1 MSAHQPSVVAAT
13 EAPPEPA
20 ASFLRRRLP
29 FVVAAVTLVAGVAIG
44 GAVALSQRHA
54 PAAADDG
61 AAQPAVATWAPGK
74 RPAPAFALTDQHGQP
89 FSLASLR
96 GRPVIV
102 TFIDPLCR
110 NLCPLEARVISSA
123 VASLPAAERPA
134 IVSVSVNPDGDDAAT
149 FRADAVRWRLARGWR
164 WGVASQ
170 AALAKVWRSY
180 GIGVRVASITHAGVT
195 VHEVEHT
202 EASYVLDA
210 AGDERALLLYP
221 FRTTDL
227 AHVLRTLAAR

>member
-1 MSAHQPSVVAAT
+1 MSAHQPSVAAA
-13 EAPPEPA
+13 EAPERA
-20 ASFLRRRLP
+20 QSFLRRRLP
-29 FVVAAVTLVAGVAIG
+29 FVVAAATLVAGVAIG

-54 PAAADDG
+54 PAAVDHA
-61 AAQPAVATWAPGK
+61 AAQPAVATWAPGE
-74 RPAPAFALTDQHGQP
+74 RPAPGFALRDQHGRP
-89 FSLASLR
+89 FTLASLR

-110 NLCPLEARVISSA
+110 NLCPLEARIISSA
-123 VASLPAAERPA
+123 VASLPAAQRPA
-134 IVSVSVNPDGDDAAT
+134 IVSVSVNPDGDDVAT
-149 FRADAVRWRLARGWR
+149 FRADAVRWRLSPGWR
-164 WGVASQ
+164 WGVASH

-227 AHVLRTLAAR
+227 AHVLRTVAAR

>member
-1 MSAHQPSVVAAT
+1 MSANQPSVAAA

-29 FVVAAVTLVAGVAIG
+29 FVVAAAALVAGVAIG
-44 GAVALSQRHA
+44 GGVALSKRHA
-54 PAAADDG
+54 TPAVNDAAG
-61 AAQPAVATWAPGK
+61 RAAVATWAPGQ
-74 RPAPAFALTDQHGQP
+74 RPAPGFGLADQRGRP
-89 FSLASLR
+89 FTLASLR

-123 VASLPAAERPA
+123 VASMPAAQRPA

-149 FRADAVRWRLARGWR
+149 FRADAVRWRLGAGWR
-164 WGVASQ
+164 WGVASHTT
-170 AALAKVWRSY
+170 LARVWRSY
-180 GIGVRVASITHAGVT
+180 GIGVRVTSITHAGVT

-227 AHVLRTLAAR
+227 VHVLRTVAAR

>member
-1 MSAHQPSVVAAT
+1 MPLVAGAATLVAAAAIGGGLAVEHAHAT
-13 EAPPEPA
+13 GAANKAAAP
-20 ASFLRRRLP
+20 
-29 FVVAAVTLVAGVAIG
+29 AAVT
-44 GAVALSQRHA
+44 
-54 PAAADDG
+54 
-61 AAQPAVATWAPGK
+61 TWAPGK
-74 RPAPAFALTDQHGQP
+74 RPAPGFALRDQHGRP

-110 NLCPLEARVISSA
+110 NLCPLEARIISSA
-123 VASLPAAERPA
+123 VRSLPAAQRPA
-134 IVSVSVNPDGDDAAT
+134 IVAVSVNTDGDDPAT
-149 FRADAVRWRLARGWR
+149 FRADAVRWRLGAGWR
-164 WGVASQ
+164 WGVASH
-170 AALAKVWRSY
+170 AALAKVWQSY
-180 GIGVRVASITHAGVT
+180 GIGVRVASVTHAGVT

-227 AHVLRTLAAR
+227 AQALRTVSAR

>member
-1 MSAHQPSVVAAT
+1 MSAHQPSVAAA

-20 ASFLRRRLP
+20 PSFLRRRLP
-29 FVVAAVTLVAGVAIG
+29 FVVAALTLVAGVAIG
-44 GAVALSQRHA
+44 GGFALLQRHA
-54 PAAADDG
+54 RAAAGD
-61 AAQPAVATWAPGK
+61 AAPEPAVATWAPGK
-74 RPAPAFALTDQHGQP
+74 RPAPAFALRDQHGQP
-89 FSLASLR
+89 LSLASLR
-96 GRPVIV
+96 GRPAIV

-123 VASLPAAERPA
+123 VASLPAAQRPA
-134 IVSVSVNPDGDDAAT
+134 IVAVSVNPDGDDAAT
-149 FRADAVRWRLARGWR
+149 FRADAVRWRLGAGWR
-164 WGVASQ
+164 WGVASH
-170 AALAKVWRSY
+170 ATLARVWQSY

-227 AHVLRTLAAR
+227 AHVLRTLTAR